1 MDFLVIR
8 TASDPWEKGSIAHH
22 NMVILEGDGASP
34 EQDTEKGR
42 RQNWALGSWHPG
54 RRERECPDRIPMWK
68 GRQAQDTAQG
78 TAYSEGQGN
87 FA

>member
-8 TASDPWEKGSIAHH
+8 TASDPRKKGSVAHH
-22 NMVILEGDGASP
+22 NMVILEGDGACP

-54 RRERECPDRIPMWK
+54 KHERECPDRTPMWK

-78 TAYSEGQGN
+78 TAYSEG
-87 FA
+87 